1 MKTTKTKH
9 EKEHMNKI
17 ADLGCIICRKMGFPN
32 SPAELHHIKDKTGMG
47 RKASNFEVIPL
58 CPRHHRQG
66 KDSYHYSPKEFT
78 EKWGTQKELLTEVL
92 TYVNYCTEVLTYV
105 VLGVYDLIMLV
116 YGNTPDNYL

>member
-78 EKWGTQKELLTEVL
+78 KKWGTQKELLTEVL
-92 TYVNYCTEVLTYV
+92 TYVNCC
-105 VLGVYDLIMLV
+105 GRC
-116 YGNTPDNYL
+116 